1 MLRYLPGLLFLQVL
15 TLLLFGLN
23 ADAPRE
29 ALLLRAGLP
38 ALAITLITALWFRSL
53 SRADGERDLARSRL
67 EHERER
73 EALHRQAAAE
83 RVEVERSAARTIRRE
98 ERRAG
103 RRASLKVGLAFA
115 ATAAMG
121 VLFVLSELV
130 TLGLITLTTGGGAM
144 GGYWLR
150 WRQTRTLA
158 LTARGASDPDRA
170 VARYG
175 GGSPA
180 TNAATRPATRPATG
194 SAVEPDA
201 DFTDEALPAPGA
213 EPADGR
219 LVERHADAKDARSGV
234 SGASGSLRRLPRS
247 GSAPGRAR

>member
-150 WRQTRTLA
+150 WRQTRTQA

-180 TNAATRPATRPATG
+180 TNAATRPATG